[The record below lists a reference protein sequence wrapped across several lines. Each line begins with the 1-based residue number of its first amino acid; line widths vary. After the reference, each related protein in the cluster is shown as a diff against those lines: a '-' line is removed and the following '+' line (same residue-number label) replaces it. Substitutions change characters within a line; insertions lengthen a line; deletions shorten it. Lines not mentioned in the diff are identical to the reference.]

1 MLKRILIGLGIVV
14 GILIV
19 VAVAVP
25 FLIPVEALRSRIE
38 LQAQEATGR
47 PLTIKGP
54 LRLSVLPS
62 LALEANDVSFGNVPG
77 AADPDM
83 ATLKRLVLELKLLPL
98 ISGSFQISRF
108 VLIEPSISLEVDKNG
123 VGNWIFA
130 KAAPGAQPIAPA
142 PGATQPAPP
151 TAMGSPLAG
160 RDLRLGEV
168 RLDHGK
174 ITYRDDRTN
183 QSFVLDRIGL
193 TVQLPD
199 LESPFELDGQV
210 RWNGQIVRIT
220 AKANALGK
228 ILAGQGSPFNLVL
241 ASQPI
246 NLSFDGELTK
256 SEPLTGDGTVKLAV
270 PSLRGLAGWAGWP
283 LPEGGQGLAALSIE
297 GKLAVAG
304 KRYSF
309 SDAAISLDDMKGN
322 GQIVVDT
329 ASAKPNILAKLDLDK
344 LDLNQYMGKPQ
355 ASGGS
360 APASAQGGAPA
371 KGPTPPKAAGSDWS
385 DDPIDV
391 SALKAFDADFAF
403 SVGAI
408 EMQAMKIGKSQ
419 LDAKLKDG
427 LLVANLVEL
436 NLYDGKGKGSVD
448 VDARGNAPAIKAA
461 FDLADVQAEPLF
473 KDAFG
478 SDRLSGKGSFQ
489 FEGAATG
496 NSQRALVSALNGK
509 GKIMFRDGTIK
520 GINIAAMARNIS
532 TAFLDPTASQTQ
544 KTDFSELSGT
554 FTITN
559 GILSNK
565 DLELVSPLLRVL
577 GTGISDL
584 PRRTV
589 DYRITP
595 KAVGSTI
602 GQGGKIDLGGVIVP
616 ILVTGRWDDLH
627 YQPDLAGAAEENT
640 LGLIK
645 GAIPGKASGSGSSS
659 GSSIPN
665 PVKILK
671 GLFGN

>member
-25 FLIPVEALRSRIE
+25 FLIPVETLRSRIE

-54 LRLSVLPS
+54 LSLSVLPS

-83 ATLKRLVLELKLLPL
+83 ATLKRLVLELRLLPL
-98 ISGSFQISRF
+98 ISGSIQVSRF

-130 KAAPGAQPIAPA
+130 KGAPGATQPNAPA
-142 PGATQPAPP
+142 PGATQPPP
-151 TAMGSPLAG
+151 TTAMGSPLAG

-174 ITYRDDRTN
+174 IIYRDDRTN
-183 QSFVLDRIGL
+183 QSFLLDRIGV

-199 LESPFELDGQV
+199 LESPFEVDGQV
-210 RWNGQIVRIT
+210 RWNRQIVRIT

-241 ASQPI
+241 ASKPI

-256 SEPLTGDGTVKLAV
+256 SEPLTGDGSVKLAV
-270 PSLRGLAGWAGWP
+270 PSLRGLASWAGSP

-329 ASAKPNILAKLDLDK
+329 ASARPNILAKLDLDK
-344 LDLNQYMGKPQ
+344 LDLNQYMTKPQ

-371 KGPTPPKAAGSDWS
+371 KGPAPSKAPTSDWS

-408 EMQAMKIGKSQ
+408 EIQAMKIGESQ

-427 LLVANLVEL
+427 LLVANLGEL
-436 NLYDGKGKGSVD
+436 NLYDGTGKGSVD
-448 VDARGNAPAIKAA
+448 VDAKGNAPAIKAA
-461 FDLADVQAEPLF
+461 FDLADVQAGPLF

-532 TAFLDPTASQTQ
+532 PAFLDPTASQTQ

-559 GILSNK
+559 GILSNR
-565 DLELVSPLLRVL
+565 DLELVSPLLRVS
-577 GTGISDL
+577 GAGISDL

-589 DYRITP
+589 DYKITP

-616 ILVTGRWDDLH
+616 ILVSGRWDDLH
-627 YQPDLAGAAEENT
+627 YQPDLAGAVEENT

-645 GAIPGKASGSGSSS
+645 GAIPGSGSSS